1 MDNSLKN
8 PDQLTLFEDA
18 KGDIHRCQ
26 MCCTPVSFE
35 GQICSDVCAEAWANY
50 YLSPDRLKLKSND
63 D

>member
-1 MDNSLKN
+1 MDN
-8 PDQLTLFEDA
+8 QLTLFEDA
-18 KGDIHRCQ
+18 KGDLHRCE
-26 MCCTPVSFE
+26 MCATPVSFQ

>member
-18 KGDIHRCQ
+18 KGDLHRCE
-26 MCCTPVSFE
+26 MCATPVSFQ
-35 GQICSDVCAEAWANY
+35 GQICSDICAEAWIDY
-50 YLSPDRLKLKSND
+50 YLSPERLKLKTND